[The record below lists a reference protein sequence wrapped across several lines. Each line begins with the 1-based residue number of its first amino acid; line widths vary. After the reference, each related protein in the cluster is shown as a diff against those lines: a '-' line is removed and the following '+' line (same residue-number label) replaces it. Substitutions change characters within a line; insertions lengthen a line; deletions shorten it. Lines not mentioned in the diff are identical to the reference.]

1 MRRSTRHSWQE
12 REERWGDL
20 RGLTAATRRLQDI
33 EMHLGQVRIKLR
45 EISRWADHPDCPDI
59 SMLLKRA
66 QEPLN
71 DAEREVRQARTRRL
85 HG

>member
-1 MRRSTRHSWQE
+1 VARHSWQEREE

-33 EMHLGQVRIKLR
+33 EIHLGKVRIKLR
-45 EISRWADHPDCPDI
+45 EISRWADHPACPDI
-59 SMLLKRA
+59 SMLLKCA

>member
-1 MRRSTRHSWQE
+1 MARHSWQE
-12 REERWGDL
+12 REERCGDL
-20 RGLTAATRRLQDI
+20 RGLTAATRRLQEI

-45 EISRWADHPDCPDI
+45 EISRWAEHPACPDI
-59 SMLLKRA
+59 STLLKRA